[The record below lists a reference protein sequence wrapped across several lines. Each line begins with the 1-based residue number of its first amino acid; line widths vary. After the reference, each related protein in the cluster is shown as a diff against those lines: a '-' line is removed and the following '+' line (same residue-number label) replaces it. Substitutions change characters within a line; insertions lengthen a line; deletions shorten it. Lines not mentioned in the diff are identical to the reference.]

1 MVVGNSGSMVD
12 RKQHDIAAA
21 ANAAAYNDEL
31 TRTCTELSPHIK
43 HPSLKRLYEGLIS
56 DLYRRAA
63 ENSPEPKVLDIGAGE
78 GSVTLPFLELGCR
91 VTAVDLSPTQ
101 IGELERKCS
110 GHAGR
115 LETRCMDVT
124 EYLDSS
130 SERFDIIV
138 ANSFLHHVP
147 DYLGLIEKAV
157 RLLRPGGQFFSFQD
171 PMRYDTLPA
180 AARVFSG
187 AAYAGWRIFD
197 GDVIRGIGRYI
208 RRKRGVYLDDSPEDN
223 TEFHATRN
231 GVDQNAIA
239 ELLRAK
245 GFDSEIVPYFS
256 THSPFFQ
263 RLGESLGV
271 ADSFGIVAR
280 RTDR

>member
-1 MVVGNSGSMVD
+1 MVD
-12 RKQHDIAAA
+12 RKQHEIAAA
-21 ANAAAYNDEL
+21 ANAATYDEDL

-43 HPSLKRLYEGLIS
+43 HPTLKRLYDNLIS
-56 DLYRRAA
+56 NLYRRAA
-63 ENSPEPKVLDIGAGE
+63 ENSPMPAVLDIGAGE
-78 GSVTLPFLELGCR
+78 GSVTLPFLEFGCR
-91 VTAVDLSPTQ
+91 VTAIDLSPTQ
-101 IGELERKCS
+101 IAELESKCS
-110 GHAGR
+110 RYADR

-124 EYLDSS
+124 DYLETTGD
-130 SERFDIIV
+130 RFDLVV

-147 DYLGLIEKAV
+147 DYAGLISKAV

-180 AARVFSG
+180 ATRLYSG
-187 AAYAGWRIFD
+187 AAYVGWRLFD

-231 GVDQNAIA
+231 GVDQDAIA
-239 ELLRAK
+239 EILRTH
-245 GFDSEIVPYFS
+245 GFEVEIVRYFS

-263 RLGESLGV
+263 KLGETLNV

>member
-1 MVVGNSGSMVD
+1 MGSSGEIID

-21 ANAAAYNDEL
+21 ANAATYDEVL

-43 HPSLKRLYEGLIS
+43 HPTLKRLYENLIA
-56 DLYRRAA
+56 DLYQRAA
-63 ENSPEPKVLDIGAGE
+63 ENSSVPAVLDIGAGE
-78 GSVTLPFLELGCR
+78 GSVTLPFLEFGCR
-91 VTAVDLSPTQ
+91 VTAVDLSTSQ
-101 IGELERKCS
+101 IAELEKKCS
-110 GHAGR
+110 RYADR

-124 EYLDSS
+124 EFLETTA
-130 SERFDIIV
+130 ERFDLIV

-147 DYLGLIEKAV
+147 DYVGLVEKALM
-157 RLLRPGGQFFSFQD
+157 LLRPGGQFFSFQD
-171 PMRYDTLPA
+171 PMRYDTLPPVT
-180 AARVFSG
+180 RIYSG
-187 AAYAGWRIFD
+187 AAYIGWRLFD

-239 ELLRAK
+239 EMLRK
-245 GFDSEIVPYFS
+245 QGFEVEIVPYFS

-263 RLGESLGV
+263 KLGETLNV